1 MVATE
6 LSSEKVLHLDDR
18 KHLALWNKARSN
30 PEHIVREICSIEP
43 KHDNVETGVVTRL
56 RDDDIIIKCS
66 SWHQGRKNE
75 NPINF
80 VRFVK
85 KDLPSFAKTKAHDR
99 CPLAEKVDALDYN
112 HLLTEKFQKC
122 VIRAYC
128 RDPSKRDLLSHAFE
142 AYWERTVKD
151 SEFNITRTP
160 SVNFSMNFGHND
172 ASDDS
177 DNPDYHEVDTKGPVQ
192 LSQDSCDED
201 EVYTPVKPSASRNL
215 QLASPSPIP
224 VRRRFE

>member
-1 MVATE
+1 MMTTE
-6 LSSEKVLHLDDR
+6 LSSEKVLHLDDKR
-18 KHLALWNKARSN
+18 HVALWNKARSN

-43 KHDNVETGVVTRL
+43 KHDNLKTGVVTRL
-56 RDDDIIIKCS
+56 KEDDVIIKCS
-66 SWHQGRKNE
+66 SWHQGRKDK

-85 KDLPSFAKTKAHDR
+85 KDLPSFAKMKAHDR

-112 HLLTEKFQKC
+112 HLITVKFQKC

-128 RDPSKRDLLSHAFE
+128 RDPAKRDLLSHAFE
-142 AYWERTVKD
+142 AYWERTVKE
-151 SEFNITRTP
+151 SVFNNKHTP
-160 SVNFSMNFGHND
+160 MVNFSMNFGQND
-172 ASDDS
+172 ASDES
-177 DNPDYHEVDTKGPVQ
+177 DQPDYRDVDAKGPVQ

-201 EVYTPVKPSASRNL
+201 EVYTPVKPPTSRNL
-215 QLASPSPIP
+215 IASPSPIP